1 MTHHYLFR
9 EGDMELVQ
17 VAKTLMIP
25 SRVSILRILFHEDI
39 WVTEDV
45 FQKLGLEG
53 KVLHKHIDALI
64 SIDLIARKTENTIT
78 YYGLKIESFSRY
90 KNGLLSILKKDN
102 P

>member
-39 WVTEDV
+39 